1 MHAMPTTPGH
11 LGRRPELRASELH
24 ADLCIIGAGSGGLS
38 VASGAVQMGASV
50 TLIEK
55 HRMGGDCLN
64 TGGVPSKALLSAAHA
79 ADVVRQSGRFGD
91 KGHEPTLDVARVH
104 AHVHGVIG
112 AIAPHDSV
120 ERFAGLGVTVIQAA
134 ARFTGPREVKA
145 GGQGIRARRVV
156 IATGSSAARP
166 PIPGLAQTPQLT
178 NERVFDLTDRPDHLA
193 ALGGGPIGIEMAQA
207 FRRLGT
213 AVTMLERATILPKDE
228 PEAVAILRDRLR
240 AEGIVRREGAQ
251 ILATPAA
258 AHGVEMAFAG
268 GEGLAAS
275 HLPVAAGRSPAIQGS
290 GSRRRASPRRRAAS
304 PEMRG
309 CAARPA
315 TSMRSATSPGNR
327 SARMSPTATPAS

>member
-1 MHAMPTTPGH
+1 
-11 LGRRPELRASELH
+11 LLH

-38 VASGAVQMGASV
+38 VASGAVQMGALV
-50 TLIEK
+50 ALIEK

-64 TGGVPSKALLSAAHA
+64 TGCVPSKALLVAAHA

-91 KGHEPTLDVARVH
+91 KGHEPALDVARVH

-134 ARFTGPREVKA
+134 ARFTGPRDVKA

-178 NERVFDLTDRPDHLA
+178 KERVFDLTDRPAHLA
-193 ALGGGPIGIEMAQA
+193 VLGGGPIGIEMAQA